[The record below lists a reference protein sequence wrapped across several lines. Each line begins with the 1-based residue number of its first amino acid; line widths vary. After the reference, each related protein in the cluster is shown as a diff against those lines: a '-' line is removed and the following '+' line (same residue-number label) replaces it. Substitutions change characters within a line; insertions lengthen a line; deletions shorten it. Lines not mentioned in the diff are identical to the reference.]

1 MIQFRRRLSK
11 KITKSGVHYTIS
23 IPREIVEVLRLEDG
37 GLVSLEARYRYD
49 GDQWVQDHFE
59 IRNYDDS
66 RKATIE
72 IFDPSRVH
80 SGDGTYGF
88 VDVEIKPKTKGPSRG
103 VAEGRITDPRHS
115 LRQIRAAIRF
125 VAAEQRVVFGR
136 RGRRRR

>member
-1 MIQFRRRLSK
+1 MIQFRRRLTK
-11 KITKSGVHYTIS
+11 KITNTGVSYTLA
-23 IPREIVEVLRLEDG
+23 IPREVAEVLRLEDG

-49 GDQWVQDHFE
+49 GDQWIQDHFE

-88 VDVEIKPKTKGPSRG
+88 ADVEIKPKTKGPSRG
-103 VAEGRITDPRHS
+103 VAEGRIFDPRHTI
-115 LRQIRAAIRF
+115 RQLRAALRF
-125 VAAEQRVVFGR
+125 VAAEQRAAGLH
-136 RGRRRR
+136 RRRWRR